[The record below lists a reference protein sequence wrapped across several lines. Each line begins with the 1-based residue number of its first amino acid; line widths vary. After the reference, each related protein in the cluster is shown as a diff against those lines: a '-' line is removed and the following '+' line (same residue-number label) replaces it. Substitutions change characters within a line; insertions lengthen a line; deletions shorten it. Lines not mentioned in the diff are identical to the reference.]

1 MLKVRVLSARQPGPV
16 CNRLDGAIG
25 AINCAQDTC
34 GRTSEPYSVMQ
45 PSPRICSADPRI
57 HRKSSLLG
65 PAPDP
70 HHRHLENQ
78 VYEWGSARAR
88 GVSVTGRSNGP
99 ERSPSMGRI
108 SPSHSA
114 KASKYLA
121 RPLTPSTP
129 TSTPLHTSPDDT
141 YPYTWHNHTHSDH
154 RRPTAR
160 PPPEPPFT
168 AARATTL
175 GTTSYT
181 WCFLSPVH
189 RHRLR
194 PPPPRPKWCW
204 PCRCCPPPRRCSLPQ
219 PHPGAGRTR
228 AVNHLVGLS
237 PIFLFAL
244 AAPVLAAAAAV
255 LPSPAWPCRTCRCGR
270 PPLWRSIPHSSRRP
284 TCGSCWLPRRRPP
297 THLSM
302 PDVPQLWAVASVL
315 FPFLG
320 SLPTVGQL
328 AAATAVWLFPS
339 AGQQRAVSPGHCVG
353 SPTSPFR

>member
-16 CNRLDGAIG
+16 CNRLDRAIG
-25 AINCAQDTC
+25 AVNCAQDVY
-34 GRTSEPYSVMQ
+34 GRTSEPYPVMQ

-70 HHRHLENQ
+70 HHRHLEDQ
-78 VYEWGSARAR
+78 VYECGSARAR

-141 YPYTWHNHTHSDH
+141 CPYTWHDHTHSDH

-160 PPPEPPFT
+160 PPPEPPST

-175 GTTSYT
+175 STTS
-181 WCFLSPVH
+181 
-189 RHRLR
+189 
-194 PPPPRPKWCW
+194 
-204 PCRCCPPPRRCSLPQ
+204 
-219 PHPGAGRTR
+219 
-228 AVNHLVGLS
+228 
-237 PIFLFAL
+237 
-244 AAPVLAAAAAV
+244 
-255 LPSPAWPCRTCRCGR
+255 
-270 PPLWRSIPHSSRRP
+270 
-284 TCGSCWLPRRRPP
+284 
-297 THLSM
+297 
-302 PDVPQLWAVASVL
+302 
-315 FPFLG
+315 
-320 SLPTVGQL
+320 
-328 AAATAVWLFPS
+328 
-339 AGQQRAVSPGHCVG
+339 
-353 SPTSPFR
+353 